1 MQSRTPLS
9 AVRIEAWRTLG
20 FDYAAH
26 SVPIP
31 SDAPEAFL
39 EGYRERLGP
48 RRTVKLD
55 RFELKWLHLRHGAL
69 KRSLIVQPEV
79 TPEFLRAIDVP
90 TCPVTLVTLT
100 HATRAD
106 TDWSIDRLDNDGAY
120 ARGNLA
126 VMSTRA
132 NRAKGTKGLDE
143 VCALAMRDSETDG
156 LTPREWMRFGM
167 LMCGPCTAGTAAA
180 SELPPFPLV
189 TKLPPH
195 VVRRW
200 DLQLQHIIHM
210 ATRSRENEKA
220 ALHALRQVWAD
231 SAAMD
236 RLKLLVEMVRKYR
249 AKASYE
255 YDVWLEKRVQE
266 RFVRWFNAVPASRR
280 PMLRQAVAELAGG
293 EAFQEPEL
301 RGWSLDARGRMVG

>member
-1 MQSRTPLS
+1 MQNSPPLS
-9 AVRIEAWRTLG
+9 SAHIEAWRTLG
-20 FDYAAH
+20 FDYAAW

-31 SDAPEAFL
+31 ADAPDAFR
-39 EGYRERLGP
+39 EGYRERPTPHRG
-48 RRTVKLD
+48 VQLD

-69 KRSLIVQPEV
+69 KRALIVQPDV
-79 TPEFLRAIDVP
+79 TPDFLRDIDVP

-100 HATRAD
+100 HATKTD

-120 ARGNLA
+120 APGNLA

-143 VCALAMRDSETDG
+143 VSGLAMREAETEE
-156 LTPREWMRFGM
+156 LTPREWMRLGM

-189 TKLPPH
+189 TKLPPN

-200 DLQLQHIIHM
+200 DLQLQHIIHL
-210 ATRSRENEKA
+210 AARSRENEKI
-220 ALHALRQVWAD
+220 ALRALRQVWSD

-236 RLKLLVEMVRKYR
+236 RLKLLIEMVRR
-249 AKASYE
+249 FQAKASYE
-255 YDVWLEKRVQE
+255 FDVWLERRVTE
-266 RFVRWFNAVPASRR
+266 RFVSWYNAVPPQRR
-280 PMLRQAVAELAGG
+280 PQLREAVEKLAGG
-293 EAFQEPEL
+293 QDFQIAEL
-301 RGWSLDARGRMVG
+301 RAWSLDTRGRMQG